1 MSRVTRYDKIA
12 LFVNQSNLYSDL
24 CPQGSKI
31 RYLHLKPLLQ
41 NIVYPEAI
49 SEIQTLTDAYN
60 AERTQEDELG
70 EGLGSSSLA
79 ARGRGGPVSARGRG
93 VAFAVRGHGEGFVS
107 RGHGAVFTHGQ
118 EDGPTEGRTSC
129 SLAGRGREEPLSA
142 RSHMGGFAGRG
153 NGAASTGRFP

>member
-60 AERTQEDELG
+60 AERTHEDDPG

-79 ARGRGGPVSARGRG
+79 ARGRGG
-93 VAFAVRGHGEGFVS
+93 HI
-107 RGHGAVFTHGQ
+107 
-118 EDGPTEGRTSC
+118 
-129 SLAGRGREEPLSA
+129 
-142 RSHMGGFAGRG
+142 
-153 NGAASTGRFP
+153 